1 MKTLALIALAVVL
14 LTALVLETAAW
25 EDEDNALTDEEW
37 MEALDEVSVSGAGCD
52 CSNSKCKCCIGFK
65 VFGQKINACGTTEIT
80 TSFVKVSLKFL
91 GSTVAS
97 VSFSIDDNDYE
108 ACGKKSGIKVCL
120 SLVDVVKTS
129 SSFSAKT
136 KIKVKGIGSKK
147 SDRFTIP
154 LI

>member
-14 LTALVLETAAW
+14 FTAFVQETAAW
-25 EDEDNALTDEEW
+25 EDGDKAPTYKEW
-37 MEALDEVSVSGAGCD
+37 KEAMDKYSDSNGCD
-52 CSNSKCKCCIGFK
+52 CSNSVCKCCLGFK
-65 VFGQKINACGTTEIT
+65 IVGKKINACGTTEYSNNFI
-80 TSFVKVSLKFL
+80 KVALKFL

-97 VSFSIDDNDYE
+97 ASFLVTDDKYE

-120 SLVDVVKTS
+120 SLVDVVKTT

-136 KIKVKGIGSKK
+136 KIKVKGVGSKK